1 MVFALARRSV
11 QVPAAGSTM
20 THRATEMS
28 LGLAAEQLFDALPKA
43 TRHELRE
50 VPAVMLR
57 LQDDARSL
65 RQRLEQINSA
75 VTTHY
80 EPGAEHDEL
89 VALRADGDD
98 GSLSGLAEYL
108 EPKSEEELSEIR
120 TLLRSAGYRGAA
132 AVRQFYFA
140 RAGLAIALLFV
151 GVVTTFLIPENP
163 DLIFSA
169 MISGILALMGYFLPT
184 YWIRRRIETR
194 KQEITNAFPDAMD
207 MILVCIEGGQ
217 SLDQAMA
224 RVGEEMATSAGPLA
238 QEFALITHE
247 FRAGKDR
254 ILVLRDFAARCAVSD
269 VSSFVTVLIQS
280 TAFGTSIAQALRVYA
295 AEMRDKRLMRA
306 EEKANVLPT
315 KLTLGTM
322 MFTVPPLILILVG
335 PSFIMILRALG
346 GLAAGNPGPV
356 P

>member
-1 MVFALARRSV
+1 MDGEATQNSVGVIDQIWIALIDNYGPAGPFYAIAGIGLILMVI
-11 QVPAAGSTM
+11 
-20 THRATEMS
+20 
-28 LGLAAEQLFDALPKA
+28 ALPMV
-43 TRHELRE
+43 LRKPKDPLDRFSFSDE
-50 VPAVMLR
+50 KLK
-57 LQDDARSL
+57 S
-65 RQRLEQINSA
+65 
-75 VTTHY
+75 
-80 EPGAEHDEL
+80 EL

-238 QEFALITHE
+238 QEFALVTHE